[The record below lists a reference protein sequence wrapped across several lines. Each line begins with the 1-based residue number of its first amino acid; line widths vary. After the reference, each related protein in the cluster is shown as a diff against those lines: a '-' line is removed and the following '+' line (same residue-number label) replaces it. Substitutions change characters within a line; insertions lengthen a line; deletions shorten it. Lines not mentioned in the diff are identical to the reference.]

1 MKGLPKTLN
10 SKQDYLYLKENTE
23 KTYYTPLFQALLDSR
38 FNWFFEKPLENK
50 SDGTEDETHKI
61 VENTMGETPT
71 FSQYV
76 LQENKAAK
84 IYKLGFTVKEIEK
97 ILK

>member
-10 SKQDYLYLKENTE
+10 SKQDYLYLKENTG
-23 KTYYTPLFQALLDSR
+23 KKYYAPFFQALLDSR
-38 FNWFFEKPLENK
+38 FDWFFEKSLENK
-50 SDGTEDETHKI
+50 SDGIEDETHKI
-61 VENTMGETPT
+61 VEIMGETPT

-76 LQENKAAK
+76 LQENKNAK
-84 IYKLGFTVKEIEK
+84 MYKLGFTVKEIEE

>member
-10 SKQDYLYLKENTE
+10 NRQDYLYLKENTG
-23 KTYYTPLFQALLDSR
+23 KPYYAPLFQALLDSR
-38 FNWFFEKPLENK
+38 FDWFFDKPLENK
-50 SDGTEDETHKI
+50 SDGIEDETHKI

-71 FSQYV
+71 FAQYV